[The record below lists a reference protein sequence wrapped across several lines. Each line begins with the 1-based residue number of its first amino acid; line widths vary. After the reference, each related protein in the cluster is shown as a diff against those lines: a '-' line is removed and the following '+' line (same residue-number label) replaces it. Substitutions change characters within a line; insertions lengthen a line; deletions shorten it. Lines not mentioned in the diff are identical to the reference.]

1 MLISPY
7 TQHDETSRRYG
18 GWRVVGVCFAMA
30 VFGWGFGFYGHA
42 VFLAELQRQHGWS
55 TSLIAGATT
64 VNYLCGAFLVAFV
77 SDMMRRLGP
86 RRMVLCGIAAM
97 GAPILAL
104 PMIQSPWQLY
114 LAYLVMSGGWAALG
128 LGAITNILGLWF
140 SKKRGLAISLALN
153 GASCGGILISPALVY
168 LTAWKGFGVA
178 TTIAVLAMVVILVPL
193 VLAWLSAGPGAPVM
207 TPQPDAAKPSGEW
220 TKGRAMRSAAFWSV
234 AAPFALA
241 IASQVGF
248 LVHQI
253 AFLERSMDR
262 RVAGLVVAVT
272 TTMAVVGR
280 VTVGLFIDRWDQRI
294 AAAVSMASQALV
306 VAIMAQTHDIPTLF
320 VCCAVYGLSVG
331 NLITYPALIVQRE
344 FAPAAFGMLVA
355 LTTAIAQFASGF
367 APALLGWVKDATGD
381 YGSALFVCVAL
392 NAAAAVI
399 ILLRPRKAAH

>member
-1 MLISPY
+1 
-7 TQHDETSRRYG
+7 
-18 GWRVVGVCFAMA
+18 MA
-30 VFGWGFGFYGHA
+30 
-42 VFLAELQRQHGWS
+42 
-55 TSLIAGATT
+55 
-64 VNYLCGAFLVAFV
+64 
-77 SDMMRRLGP
+77 
-86 RRMVLCGIAAM
+86 
-97 GAPILAL
+97 
-104 PMIQSPWQLY
+104 
-114 LAYLVMSGGWAALG
+114 
-128 LGAITNILGLWF
+128 
-140 SKKRGLAISLALN
+140 
-153 GASCGGILISPALVY
+153 
-168 LTAWKGFGVA
+168 
-178 TTIAVLAMVVILVPL
+178 
-193 VLAWLSAGPGAPVM
+193 
-207 TPQPDAAKPSGEW
+207 PQPDAAKPSGAW
-220 TKGRAMRSAAFWSV
+220 TKGGALRSAAFWSV

-306 VAIMAQTHDIPTLF
+306 VAVMAQTHDIATLF
-320 VCCAVYGLSVG
+320 VCCAIYGLSVG

-381 YGSALFVCVAL
+381 YGHALFVCVAL
-392 NAAAAVI
+392 NAAATVI
-399 ILLRPRKAAH
+399 VLLRPRKAAW